1 MMQEVPNQYE
11 IKQSPDNENRTLE
24 RKNNP
29 WEEKVDK
36 EDEKRI
42 GFLSSVLNPD
52 RLKIYSS
59 DQSRWKLLESW
70 NSPDDLADLRK
81 GVNDNRR
88 EINRIR
94 KLLEEKVGL
103 EERIT
108 NQVLGDKDLRQMEE
122 FGSLT
127 DPSHIW
133 KEVFS
138 DSKQR
143 RTFYA

>member
-1 MMQEVPNQYE
+1 MLDVQTHYE
-11 IKQSPDNENRTLE
+11 ELKPTPDNVDNTLE
-24 RKNNP
+24 QLKP
-29 WEEKVDK
+29 WEKKVDK
-36 EDEKRI
+36 KDEEEVR
-42 GFLSSVLNPD
+42 FLSGVLNPN
-52 RLKIYSS
+52 RLKIYPS
-59 DQSRWKLLESW
+59 DQIPESW
-70 NSPDDLADLRK
+70 NPSNDIADLRK
-81 GVNDNRR
+81 GVDDNRR
-88 EINRIR
+88 EINKIR

-108 NQVLGDKDLRQMEE
+108 NQVLGDKDLKRQMEE

-138 DSKQR
+138 DSKQG